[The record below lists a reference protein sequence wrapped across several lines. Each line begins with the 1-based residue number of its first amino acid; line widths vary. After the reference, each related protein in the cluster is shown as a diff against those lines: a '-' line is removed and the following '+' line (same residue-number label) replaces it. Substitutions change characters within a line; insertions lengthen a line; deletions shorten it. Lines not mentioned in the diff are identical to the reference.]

1 MNVIA
6 FVLIL
11 IAAVLFGINA
21 WLTKNLV
28 AAALCLLSV
37 GLIVKFAA
45 KAHTFTF

>member
-21 WLTKNLV
+21 WLTKNIV
-28 AAALCLLSV
+28 ASGLCLLAV
-37 GLIVKFAA
+37 GLIIEFAA
-45 KAHTFTF
+45 KAHTISF